1 MTESKGGLSLQA
13 REFVAVGASVG
24 AGCHPCVTHHLKA
37 GTGVGLGAQALV
49 AAIMAAERVTADSS
63 ARMAQHARRQLP
75 EQTASGGAGGTV
87 RAATLAA
94 LGAAVAANSMPNI
107 ERYLAEAAELDV
119 SHDER
124 ADAVNVAQNVQQ
136 NAARI
141 HAQRTERLLDVPQE
155 AAPAQAAAAGQA
167 DECAEA
173 CACHDEDGSAGT
185 GPELAQGAPPIGA
198 KTPVMGGCADKPA

>member
-1 MTESKGGLSLQA
+1 MTESKGGLSPQA

-37 GTGVGLGAQALV
+37 GTGVGLGAQALL
-49 AAIMAAERVTADSS
+49 AAITAAERVTADSS

-75 EQTASGGAGGTV
+75 AASEGAGGSV

-119 SHDER
+119 SRDEL
-124 ADAVNVAQNVQQ
+124 ADAVNVAHNVQQ

-185 GPELAQGAPPIGA
+185 GPELAQGAPLIGA
-198 KTPVMGGCADKPA
+198 KTPVTGGCADTA

>member
-75 EQTASGGAGGTV
+75 EQTASRRDPPCYALCWV
-87 RAATLAA
+87 R
-94 LGAAVAANSMPNI
+94 
-107 ERYLAEAAELDV
+107 RAEGPLR
-119 SHDER
+119 R
-124 ADAVNVAQNVQQ
+124 A
-136 NAARI
+136 RWT
-141 HAQRTERLLDVPQE
+141 R
-155 AAPAQAAAAGQA
+155 
-167 DECAEA
+167 
-173 CACHDEDGSAGT
+173 
-185 GPELAQGAPPIGA
+185 AQGLPRCQAQGE
-198 KTPVMGGCADKPA
+198 VR